1 MSNAE
6 GTQYL
11 EEFAARLTAL
21 REQKGVSVR
30 EMSLDIGQG
39 HSFIH
44 GIEAKR
50 HFPKMLHFFY
60 ICEYLG
66 ISPQDFFDYAGETPR
81 LDNELFS
88 EIQKLDRKLKEYYL
102 NLIRETNN
110 RPR

>member
-1 MSNAE
+1 MANME
-6 GTQYL
+6 DYQYL

-21 REQKGVSVR
+21 REQKGVSAR

-44 GIEAKR
+44 GIESKR

-66 ISPQDFFDYAGETPR
+66 ISPRDFFDDASEAPK
-81 LDNELFS
+81 LDNELFA
-88 EIQKLDRKLKEYYL
+88 EIQKLDRKSKEYYL